1 MKLRAMIRFLSY
13 LTLLAFVLGPFW
25 GMFFI
30 PYTLENNFLNLDN
43 LDLYIYSFY
52 GLSWFIY
59 IATLLS
65 VKYLF
70 GGDTIRL
77 LIVFAVIAIIP
88 STLIT
93 SRSYFYNGW
102 IVYFVMI
109 AFYSFS
115 YWLIHLPSIYI
126 RNKKENNLKEKIT
139 PKLYE
144 TFREEIIL
152 KYEEKFEALPHLA
165 WNDHTLLGYIFAR
178 LTNILDRELYKIQ
191 PSYDSSFSNKN
202 YQNLYNILAGRV
214 RSQYPQSS
222 HINLTYSDKS
232 KDGFKKGMYMEE
244 KDFEKYLEY
253 LNTNYSRH
261 PDKIDRSN
269 MIPETSYN
277 IEKGLKTAHSKVQ
290 ETIDSFKG
298 STKLKK
304 RIGELKKLKDDETID
319 EKEYLE
325 LRKKTLEKF
334 VSEKTKDTSVLKSK
348 LKEVE
353 DLKDEDIISKS
364 EFESLRKLILSKYA

>member
-1 MKLRAMIRFLSY
+1 MIRFLSY
-13 LTLLAFVLGPFW
+13 LTLLAFVLAPFW
-25 GMFFI
+25 GMLVVPF
-30 PYTLENNFLNLDN
+30 TLENNFLNLDN
-43 LDLYIYSFY
+43 FDLYIYALY
-52 GLSWFIY
+52 GLSWFLY
-59 IATLLS
+59 IATLFS
-65 VKYLF
+65 IKYLF
-70 GGDTIRL
+70 GGDVIRL

-88 STLIT
+88 SILIT

-102 IVYFVMI
+102 IVYFAMI

-115 YWLIHLPSIYI
+115 YWLINLPSIYI

-139 PKLYE
+139 PKLYDA
-144 TFREEIIL
+144 FREEIVL
-152 KYEEKFEALPHLA
+152 KYEKKFEALPNLA
-165 WNDHTLLGYIFAR
+165 WNDHTLLGYLFAR
-178 LTNILDRELYKIQ
+178 LTNILDKELYKIQ

-290 ETIDSFKG
+290 ETIDGFKG

-304 RIGELKKLKDDETID
+304 RIEELKSLKDEETID

-353 DLKDEDIISKS
+353 DLKEEDIITKS

>member
-1 MKLRAMIRFLSY
+1 MIRFLSF
-13 LTLLAFVLGPFW
+13 LTLLVFVLSPFW
-25 GMFFI
+25 GIFFI
-30 PYTLENNFLNLDN
+30 PYTLENDFISLDN
-43 LDLYIYSFY
+43 YDLYIYSLY
-52 GLSWFIY
+52 GLYWFLY

-65 VKYLF
+65 IKYLF
-70 GGDTIRL
+70 GGDKLRL

-93 SRSYFYNGW
+93 SGSYFYNGW
-102 IVYFVMI
+102 IVYFSMI
-109 AFYSFS
+109 AFYAFS

-139 PKLYE
+139 PKLYDA
-144 TFREEIIL
+144 FREEIIL
-152 KYEEKFEALPHLA
+152 KYEKKFEALPHLA
-165 WNDHTLLGYIFAR
+165 WNDYTLLGYLFAR
-178 LTNILDRELYKIQ
+178 LTYILDKELYKIQ
-191 PSYDSSFSNKN
+191 PDYDSSFSNKN
-202 YQNLYNILAGRV
+202 YQNLYDILSVRV

-222 HINLTYSDKS
+222 HISISYSDKS
-232 KDGFKKGMYMEE
+232 KDGFKKGMYMDE

-253 LNTNYSRH
+253 LNANYSRH

-290 ETIDSFKG
+290 ETIDGFKG

-304 RIGELKKLKDDETID
+304 RIEELKSLKDEETID

-325 LRKKTLEKF
+325 LRKKTLEKY

-353 DLKDEDIISKS
+353 DLKEEDIITKS
-364 EFESLRKLILSKYA
+364 EFDSLRKLIIDKYA